1 VAVGAVDEK
10 KKKKKSKRP
19 RKDVAEFAATAA
31 APAVVAEA
39 PIPPAAPIAVE
50 PVLGSEAPSKK
61 SADKKNASRKNSS
74 DGKAAPI
81 VDAGSIASAIKTS
94 QLKEEDIQ
102 SLLDLLVK
110 RQASVSEWRPA
121 NGGMDAAAILKKQL
135 EDKDQEVKEIQNLNK
150 SLKVKLD
157 TMRTNHVQEKNRLAL
172 MESQVQER
180 CERQAQ
186 ELRNLRLQ
194 VQQEQEN
201 HMSERAALQQKVAA
215 LEATTQN
222 AAEQAS
228 HYKAVQ
234 ENHSQ
239 VQANYHKLTQ
249 EVQLL
254 HGELSKSQAKTAMA
268 ESATAKAVEVVR
280 QETEVVMNDAEA
292 RHRAQM
298 RELEAQLHDA
308 ALAAAAKEEVIG
320 DLTSKLTLAEEDR
333 VLLQKKLNEALSCMP
348 PTSER
353 PAGDGQENPP
363 APAVET
369 LVAKEAET
377 VEAAPAE
384 TAESPAA
391 DEDDEVD
398 AFDFFEAV
406 PLGSAAREAEK
417 AEEAAA
423 AAAAAPTNRDSISE
437 VSQVVAE
444 LEGIVK
450 SKDVEISS
458 LQNELTVLKLEVVAM
473 REELAQM
480 TDFAQTATPPTEAPE
495 VEVLTDVEESK
506 SSESLLNADSP
517 IPSDKKSN
525 SDSDEDYILIEKE
538 EGVAAEAAATA
549 AAEVELTT
557 TTAAAPPA
565 EIPSLIPS
573 TQMTEL
579 QNEISSL
586 HDAITEKDATITSL
600 KVELKDAMSELLTA
614 RENLTTKDGE
624 IQSLRESKLDMENR
638 LSSLDHQLEEQRT
651 AAADAPAPQVVE
663 VIKEVETIVE
673 VPVAVPDSSRVELE
687 TEISHYKGL
696 LKETE
701 SMLERLQAGVEEEEE
716 KWRRIV
722 DDKEEELQKTRSAL
736 SQAQVE
742 RQADVVRLNTRLEAL
757 QAEKVPV
764 IDSETSSPPPELVEY
779 AQTDGQVVEQD
790 ADADLGTSV

>member
-1 VAVGAVDEK
+1 M
-10 KKKKKSKRP
+10 RP
-19 RKDVAEFAATAA
+19 RKDVAEFAASAAAAAVVSVVDEPAAPLASAPTLETTASDVVVESVVASEAPKVEAA
-31 APAVVAEA
+31 APKKAAENKT
-39 PIPPAAPIAVE
+39 
-50 PVLGSEAPSKK
+50 S
-61 SADKKNASRKNSS
+61 SRKNSGES
-74 DGKAAPI
+74 RAAPLI
-81 VDAGSIASAIKTS
+81 DAASIAAGIKASNLT
-94 QLKEEDIQ
+94 EGEIQ
-102 SLLDLLVK
+102 SLLDLLVQ
-110 RQASVSEWRPA
+110 RQAAVSDWRPA
-121 NGGMDAAAILKKQL
+121 SGEMDAAAILKKQL
-135 EDKDQEVKEIQNLNK
+135 EEKDQAVKEILNLNEN
-150 SLKVKLD
+150 LKGKLEA
-157 TMRTNHVQEKNRLAL
+157 MRRGHAQEKSRLVL

-186 ELRNLRLQ
+186 ELRSLRLQ
-194 VQQEQEN
+194 VQQEQET

-228 HYKAVQ
+228 HMKAVQ
-234 ENHSQ
+234 ENGAQ
-239 VQANYHKLTQ
+239 LQATVQKLQQ
-249 EVQLL
+249 EIQILQS
-254 HGELSKSQAKTAMA
+254 ELSKSVAKISMSEAASAQTVESVRRDAAAALQDADGKHQASIA
-268 ESATAKAVEVVR
+268 EHQAR
-280 QETEVVMNDAEA
+280 LDEA
-292 RHRAQM
+292 G
-298 RELEAQLHDA
+298 A
-308 ALAAAAKEEVIG
+308 ALAAKDVTIAE
-320 DLTSKLTLAEEDR
+320 LTSKLSEVEEARTLVE
-333 VLLQKKLNEALSCMP
+333 KKLNEALSCMP

-369 LVAKEAET
+369 LVKASEPEVIAEA
-377 VEAAPAE
+377 VAE
-384 TAESPAA
+384 EP
-391 DEDDEVD
+391 EDDDVD
-398 AFDFFEAV
+398 AFDLFTAV
-406 PLGSAAREAEK
+406 PLGSAAREAEI
-417 AEEAAA
+417 AAEAAA
-423 AAAAAPTNRDSISE
+423 KDAAAPSTNRDSISE
-437 VSQVVAE
+437 VSQVVAD
-444 LEGIVK
+444 LEEIVK
-450 SKDVEISS
+450 SKDAEISS
-458 LQNELTVLKLEVVAM
+458 LQNELTVLKMEVVSM
-473 REELAQM
+473 RGELAEM
-480 TDFAQTATPPTEAPE
+480 TNVTQTAIPPTEAPE
-495 VEVLTDVEESK
+495 VEVLTDAEESK
-506 SSESLLNADSP
+506 SSESLLNAESP
-517 IPSDKKSN
+517 VPSDKKSN

-549 AAEVELTT
+549 VAEVELTT

-638 LSSLDHQLEEQRT
+638 LSSLDRQLEEQRT

-722 DDKEEELQKTRSAL
+722 QDKDAEIQETRTAL
-736 SQAQVE
+736 SHVQVE
-742 RQADVVRLNTRLEAL
+742 RQADLVRLNTRLEEL
-757 QAEKVPV
+757 QTEKVPV
-764 IDSETSSPPPELVEY
+764 IDSECSSPPPELIEY
-779 AQTDGQVVEQD
+779 AQTDGVVVEQD
-790 ADADLGTSV
+790 TEADLGTSV